1 MIICE
6 PNTLKLHLKSL
17 AVLDAIIM
25 QRWDLRYYSYSRLW
39 HPPNEMASM
48 RSGSGDH
55 YFILFLP
62 TACIVKAFCRGTKNV
77 EAAPPPESLYREIP
91 STFGTPFLREPAFL
105 LSEVSF
111 VLWKIDGEP
120 EWNVRP
126 FGALENETHFNL
138 LFEKLTCGP
147 DAFRNWAQSYY
158 EREIPLEAVQ
168 AIYEH
173 HQISDQIISELNQN
187 VDKSQLSADLDE
199 IGYPSRI

>member
-1 MIICE
+1 
-6 PNTLKLHLKSL
+6 
-17 AVLDAIIM
+17 
-25 QRWDLRYYSYSRLW
+25 
-39 HPPNEMASM
+39 M

-62 TACIVKAFCRGTKNV
+62 TACIVKAFCRRPKNV
-77 EAAPPPESLYREIP
+77 ETAPPAESLYREIP
-91 STFGTPFLREPAFL
+91 SIFETPFLREPAFL

-173 HQISDQIISELNQN
+173 HQISDRIISELNQN